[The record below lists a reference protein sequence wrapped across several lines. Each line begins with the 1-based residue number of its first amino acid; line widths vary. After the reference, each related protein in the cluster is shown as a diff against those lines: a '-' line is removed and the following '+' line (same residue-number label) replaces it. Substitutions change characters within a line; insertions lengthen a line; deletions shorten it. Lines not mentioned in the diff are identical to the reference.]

1 MSEYNTFTADIDGL
15 LSSVKLEWT
24 VAYDGMQAAPNG
36 STVADEVSN
45 QTIYYTDVYEATDGS
60 GPVHENKSIDVGTDL
75 SATITGLTSD
85 REYQFTIRGTDNGA
99 TPVTFHKSVKKTPN
113 QPPHAPVFTLLGGN
127 AQVTI
132 TVTNH
137 KAANKYYEVFIN
149 GDGFNNSDD
158 ATATIRTVAVDSTAD
173 VDAGTFSFT
182 ITGLTNTTDENT
194 YNYEIGLQATTDVKT
209 SAMSSGSQAV
219 QASDRLA
226 KVTSMSV
233 LTGIGMGNYLNQG
246 VLRFTGATSAPSP
259 QQYYWKAFPKGTS
272 NADMMANSK
281 SNPATWSQAEV
292 FNADYVFNAPINGL
306 DLDKMYR
313 FAVVPATIAK
323 GRSHISIAHFDAA
336 LSGLPGTAGIAIEI
350 KSGIDISNGLDTM
363 LDAAMTGN
371 LQIRYSMTEA
381 QFQALDNGSALTDLY
396 FDLSG
401 SDNQN
406 INDVSMSLGAEDL
419 SSGIV
424 NFTGLDNDVDY
435 KVRVFTVNAN
445 GTSEGSAY
453 TSAVNP
459 STLPSNLALTAEPAD
474 NSASPYLANGPRL
487 FNIDADASGNG
498 ALPLTFMFDVSGVD
512 NSMKKEKL
520 TKAQVNALPLALGKQ
535 YNIDVKVSNRN
546 GEQDDVDAITIRPSA
561 PPSVKGTTF
570 GETQIDISS
579 ASITEVKVNLAN
591 MQRED
596 YGYGTKGA
604 IVQLV
609 HESNNNGTEYA
620 SDEKV
625 IGTGGVDYND
635 GITFNIA
642 DFASDHH
649 HTNFRLK
656 ITPFN
661 AVYGSDYTVAG
672 TAPEGYSITVPGLN
686 TFTTPSFSV
695 VTQSAD
701 ISVLSLASLAND
713 KDKSLKFKWKS
724 GIAGDKVELLV
735 ARAQLHTNN
744 TSYSDVDYADYKL
757 IGEMTTVKYDSD
769 LDNWMTY
776 ELSNN
781 LVLADGSTMPI
792 VNGDKYHFMVRDK
805 DYPMR
810 GDLTSNGVP
819 AGLPIISDMKLHD
832 YTANN
837 EDLVT
842 FKINP
847 NGSAISD
854 VFVIDNLSSA
864 KFVDLV
870 DNNIY
875 TATTIIRGD
884 VYVRV
889 NQGNASGLDYSS
901 DVNSNNL
908 YVNAVAGNACGITV
922 GTAISSVTDQ
932 TGNST
937 PGAIYTAANSALSSL
952 ATIKTDAGN
961 KRNAIEAQT
970 NNIYGVADSVT
981 TKSPADLKYDA
992 IFALHALAVKAEAD
1006 TNTAKSRGLQY
1017 DVTTGTSN
1025 GKTAQQCLADA
1036 QTLQQE
1042 LNNMLVAA
1050 AA

>member
-1 MSEYNTFTADIDGL
+1 MPSSYATFTADIDGL
-15 LSSVKLEWT
+15 LSAVKLEWT
-24 VAYDGMQAAPNG
+24 VSYDGMQTDG
-36 STVADEVSN
+36 ETIADEVSN

-60 GPVHENKSIDVGTDL
+60 GPVHENKSIDVGSDL

-85 REYQFTIRGTDNGA
+85 RAYQFTIRGTDNAG
-99 TPVTFHKSVKKTPN
+99 TPATFHRSVTQTPN

-127 AQVTI
+127 AQVTV

-149 GDGFNNSDD
+149 GQGMDNTDA

-219 QASDRLA
+219 QASDRLD

-233 LTGIGMGNYLNQG
+233 ITGVTMGNYINQG
-246 VLRFTGATSAPSP
+246 VLKFTGAVNPTPE
-259 QQYYWKAFPKGTS
+259 QQYYWKAFPKDTS
-272 NADMMANSK
+272 EADMIANSK

-292 FNADYVFNAPINGL
+292 FDDAYVYNAPINGL
-306 DLDKMYR
+306 DLDKEYR

-323 GRSHISIAHFDAA
+323 GRSHVSIAFVDAA

-350 KSGIDISNGLDTM
+350 KSGIDISNGVDLMQDSDM
-363 LDAAMTGN
+363 SGN

-381 QFQALDNGSALTDLY
+381 QFQALDNGEPLTDLY
-396 FDLSG
+396 FDLSA
-401 SDNQN
+401 SDNQVVP
-406 INDVSMSLGAEDL
+406 DVSGDFDL
-419 SSGIV
+419 SSGRV
-424 NFTGLDNDVDY
+424 NFSGLRHDVDY

-459 STLPSNLALTAEPAD
+459 STLPKNLALTAVPAND
-474 NSASPYLANGPRL
+474 SPSPYLANGPRL

-609 HESNNNGTEYA
+609 HEPNNNDTVYNSVEKTIT
-620 SDEKV
+620 SD
-625 IGTGGVDYND
+625 IYND
-635 GITFNIA
+635 DITFNI
-642 DFASDHH
+642 DPFASNDH

-672 TAPEGYSITVPGLN
+672 TAPEGYSINVSGLN

-701 ISVLSLASLAND
+701 ISELRLASLDND
-713 KDKSLKFKWKS
+713 KDKSLKFEWKA

-735 ARAQLHTNN
+735 ARAQLHTTNESH
-744 TSYSDVDYADYKL
+744 TSPVYADYKL
-757 IGEMTTVKYDSD
+757 IGEMTTVKYNSD

-810 GDLTSNGVP
+810 GDLTANGVP

-832 YTANN
+832 YAAAN

-847 NGSAISD
+847 NGAAITD
-854 VFVIDNLSSA
+854 AFVIDNLSTA
-864 KFVDLV
+864 KFIDLV
-870 DNNIY
+870 DDSIY
-875 TATTIIRGD
+875 TSAWIRGD

-889 NQGNASGLDYSS
+889 NHTDAAGLNYSS
-901 DVNSNNL
+901 NVNSNNL
-908 YVNAVAGNACGITV
+908 YVNAVAGNASGITV
-922 GTAISSVTDQ
+922 GTAVSSVTDQ
-932 TGNST
+932 TGKTT
-937 PGAIYTAANSALSSL
+937 PTAIHTAANQSLSDL
-952 ATIKTDAGN
+952 ATILSEASTT
-961 KRNAIEAQT
+961 RNAIEAQT
-970 NNIYGVADSVT
+970 NNIYGIADSVT
-981 TKSPADLKYDA
+981 QKSPADLKFDE
-992 IFALHALAVKAEAD
+992 ISALHALAVKAVSD
-1006 TNTAKSRGLQY
+1006 TLQAKNRGLQY
-1017 DVTTGTSN
+1017 NVTTGTSN
-1025 GKTAQQCLADA
+1025 GKTAQLCLEEAKI
-1036 QTLQQE
+1036 LEEE
-1042 LNNMLVAA
+1042 LDNMLVV
-1050 AA
+1050 